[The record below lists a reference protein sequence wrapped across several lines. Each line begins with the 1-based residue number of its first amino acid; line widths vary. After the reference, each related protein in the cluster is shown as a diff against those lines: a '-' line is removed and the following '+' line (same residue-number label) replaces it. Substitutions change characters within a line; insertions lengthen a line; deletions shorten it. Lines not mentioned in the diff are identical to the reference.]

1 MSGTMEWTIA
11 LPDGY
16 RLNDVLTFHR
26 RDTEH
31 VAEQVTADRLRKA
44 VVLAGAP
51 VLLDIGF
58 DGVSDKASGGVSCG
72 AAGSAID
79 GASGGPRIGEIDAAS
94 DGALDGAADTASGG
108 PGICASD
115 DASDGPNNGH
125 FAHCTAHVDGAASE
139 ALAAAV
145 HEALLNVLGL
155 RIDPQPFAGMVAK
168 DKLMG
173 PLAKRQPG
181 LRIVQSATVFEA
193 LTWAIIGQQINLAF
207 AIALRRTF
215 IQLAGIRHS
224 SGLWCYPDAAS
235 AARLDVEALLS
246 RKFSRAKAETLLRF
260 ARIVDSGELDLA
272 VSAHNPI
279 EAISAALLAVKGIG
293 PWTVNYGLLRG
304 YGHADCSLHGDVAI
318 RAALQALLG
327 EDSKPDMRRTEQFLQ
342 RYAPH
347 RTMAAAHLWASLS
360 PKGDGNG

>member
-1 MSGTMEWTIA
+1 MERLAWIIA

-16 RLNDVLTFHR
+16 RLHDVLAFHR

-31 VAEQVTADRLRKA
+31 VAEQVGAQRLRKA

-51 VLLDIGF
+51 VLLDIAF
-58 DGVSDKASGGVSCG
+58 DGA
-72 AAGSAID
+72 
-79 GASGGPRIGEIDAAS
+79 
-94 DGALDGAADTASGG
+94 T
-108 PGICASD
+108 
-115 DASDGPNNGH
+115 
-125 FAHCTAHVDGAASE
+125 AHCSADADAGEPSAV
-139 ALAAAV
+139 AAAA
-145 HEALLNVLGL
+145 HDALLNVLGL
-155 RIDPQPFAGMVAK
+155 RIDPQPFSDMVAG
-168 DKLMG
+168 DALMG
-173 PLAKRQPG
+173 PLARRQPG

-215 IQLAGIRHS
+215 IQLADIRHG
-224 SGLWCYPDAAS
+224 SGLWCYPDAA
-235 AARLDVEALLS
+235 AAALLDVEMLLS

-260 ARIVDSGELDLA
+260 ARLVDSGELDLT
-272 VSAHNPI
+272 VSERNRLP
-279 EAISAALLAVKGIG
+279 AISAALLAVKGIG

-304 YGHADCSLHGDVAI
+304 YGYADCSLHGDVAI

-347 RTMAAAHLWASLS
+347 RTMAAAHLWASLA